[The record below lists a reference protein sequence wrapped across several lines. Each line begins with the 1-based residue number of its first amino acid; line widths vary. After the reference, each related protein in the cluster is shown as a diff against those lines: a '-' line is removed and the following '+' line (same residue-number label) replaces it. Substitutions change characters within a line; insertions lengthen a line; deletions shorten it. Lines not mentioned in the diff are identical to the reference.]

1 MNIQLNHQRGMSFIG
16 ILMILS
22 MLGAF
27 FLFGLRAFPLYTEYF
42 SVKQAMGSVA
52 NQNYQ
57 DRNTIQK
64 VRNVLQKNLDIN
76 DNIINSPIE
85 LGFEDVEKVD
95 LYLHV
100 NNFKKYQDIQNIV
113 KEIELLE
120 KFTSE
125 NMGTTYKL
133 IIGPI
138 DNKVANKLVS
148 TFISKGYKENE
159 IILE

>member
-42 SVKQAMGSVA
+42 SVKQSMASVA

-76 DNIINSPIE
+76 GVYGFTDKKLKEVTKVKKEGSKRFLYIKYSKAEKLFDKLYLTIE
-85 LGFEDVEKVD
+85 IDEKV
-95 LYLHV
+95 
-100 NNFKKYQDIQNIV
+100 
-113 KEIELLE
+113 EL
-120 KFTSE
+120 TGS
-125 NMGTTYKL
+125 
-133 IIGPI
+133 
-138 DNKVANKLVS
+138 
-148 TFISKGYKENE
+148 KENK
-159 IILE
+159 

>member
-76 DNIINSPIE
+76 GVYGFTDKKLKEVTKVKKEGSKRFLYIKYSKAEKLFDKLYLTIE
-85 LGFEDVEKVD
+85 IDEKV
-95 LYLHV
+95 
-100 NNFKKYQDIQNIV
+100 
-113 KEIELLE
+113 EL
-120 KFTSE
+120 TGS
-125 NMGTTYKL
+125 
-133 IIGPI
+133 
-138 DNKVANKLVS
+138 
-148 TFISKGYKENE
+148 KENK
-159 IILE
+159 